1 MPKNCKGCVR
11 YKLLTIYQYAQ
22 NCQPDGWHFFVQR
35 FAMQNTKINFR
46 RGCFHKYKSLEG
58 INFDQAL
65 ELIETLAIYC
75 PKPSELNDDDEFRP
89 TFSVAQLSDA
99 GLEA

>member
-1 MPKNCKGCVR
+1 
-11 YKLLTIYQYAQ
+11 
-22 NCQPDGWHFFVQR
+22 
-35 FAMQNTKINFR
+35 MQNTKINFG

>member
-1 MPKNCKGCVR
+1 
-11 YKLLTIYQYAQ
+11 
-22 NCQPDGWHFFVQR
+22 
-35 FAMQNTKINFR
+35 MQNTKINFG

-75 PKPSELNDDDEFRP
+75 PKPSELNDDEFRP